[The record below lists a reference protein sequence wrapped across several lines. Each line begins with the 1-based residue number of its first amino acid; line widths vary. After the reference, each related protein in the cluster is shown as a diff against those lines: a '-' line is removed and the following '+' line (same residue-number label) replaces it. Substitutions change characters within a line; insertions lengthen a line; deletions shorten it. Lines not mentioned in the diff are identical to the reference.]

1 QRLSQTSLE
10 SQTQQ
15 TNVMVLTQA
24 EPPTT
29 PSSPKILLNTI
40 LSVFVGGLLG
50 IGTALMMELLN
61 RRIRSPE
68 DLTEVL
74 EIPVLAVLNGK
85 A

>member
-1 QRLSQTSLE
+1 
-10 SQTQQ
+10 
-15 TNVMVLTQA
+15 
-24 EPPTT
+24 
-29 PSSPKILLNTI
+29 LLNTI

-85 A
+85 ASNKQKHIDNNSALSLANQG